1 MIVTVQFSDDLAAS
15 LRRNVGG
22 DLITYAREA
31 LAVQLY
37 RERKLTHGQLQQF
50 LGISDYE
57 ADTILKKHGGVD
69 ELTAEELAAQ
79 VFASQEIRGKYK
91 RQ

>member
-1 MIVTVQFSDDLAAS
+1 MTVTIELP
-15 LRRNVGG
+15 G
-22 DLITYAREA
+22 DLEAIIRHTTNGDLNEYAREA

-37 RERKLTHGQLQQF
+37 RERKLTHGQLQRF
-50 LGISDYE
+50 LGVQSYE

-69 ELTAEELAAQ
+69 ELTASELANQ
-79 VFASQEIRGKYK
+79 VDASRQSRG